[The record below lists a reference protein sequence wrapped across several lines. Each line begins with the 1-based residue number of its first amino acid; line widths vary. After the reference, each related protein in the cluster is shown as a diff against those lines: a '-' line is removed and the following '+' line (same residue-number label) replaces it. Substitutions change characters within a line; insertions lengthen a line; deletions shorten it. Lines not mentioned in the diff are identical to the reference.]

1 MANLSNE
8 QRAALWADLMRRLS
22 QEGEAVS
29 LTKPQL
35 RAAVDAADA
44 WADAAATSYNN
55 ALPAEARNNL
65 TAKQKAMLL
74 MFVIAKRFEV
84 T

>member
-1 MANLSNE
+1 MANLSDE

-44 WADAAATSYNN
+44 WADAAAASYNN
-55 ALPAEARNNL
+55 ALPAEARNKL

-74 MFVIAKRFEV
+74 AYVILKRYEV

>member
-1 MANLSNE
+1 MANLPDAD
-8 QRAALWADLMRRLS
+8 RANVWADLMRRLS
-22 QEGEAVS
+22 QEGEAIS

-44 WADAAATSYNN
+44 WVDAAAASYNN
-55 ALPAEARNNL
+55 ALPAEARNKL